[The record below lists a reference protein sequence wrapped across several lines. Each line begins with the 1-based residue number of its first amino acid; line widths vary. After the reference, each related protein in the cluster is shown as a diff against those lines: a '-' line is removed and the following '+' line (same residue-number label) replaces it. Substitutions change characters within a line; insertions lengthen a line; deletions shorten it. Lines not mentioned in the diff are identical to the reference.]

1 MVHVKAHKAHT
12 TIGYIYY
19 SPVDFQLWISN
30 LYLPPTSVHCGH
42 LFHVLRYL
50 QGQAPD
56 VYYMLLIA
64 PFSFM
69 LTPMPPRH
77 LDE

>member
-50 QGQAPD
+50 QGTSSRFLQYASYSPLQLHAYSD
-56 VYYMLLIA
+56 G
-64 PFSFM
+64 
-69 LTPMPPRH
+69 T
-77 LDE
+77 